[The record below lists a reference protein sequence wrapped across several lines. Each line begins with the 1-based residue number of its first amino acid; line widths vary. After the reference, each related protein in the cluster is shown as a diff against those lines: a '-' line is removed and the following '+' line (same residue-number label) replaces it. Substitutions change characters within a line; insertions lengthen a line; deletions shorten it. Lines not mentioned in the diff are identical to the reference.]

1 MKLAKRE
8 KYALAFAALF
18 VVIFSLLQFL
28 IFPFFEERERI
39 QRGVRAKEIGLKEI
53 EKMRAEYQD
62 LKKSSQEI
70 KQILARRKRGFT
82 LFSFL
87 ERAASE
93 TAIKDHIKYM
103 KPSASQGRGLY
114 KEIMVEMKL
123 EAITLNQLV
132 SYLYGIESPED
143 LISIK
148 RISIKENK
156 RESGLLDAIL
166 QVLTFQ

>member
-8 KYALAFAALF
+8 KYAIAFAALF
-18 VVIFSLLQFL
+18 VVVFSLVQFV
-28 IFPFFEERERI
+28 IFPIFKERERI
-39 QRGVRAKEIGLKEI
+39 QRGVQAKETGLKEI

-62 LKKSSQEI
+62 LKKNSQEI
-70 KQILARRKRGFT
+70 KQTLSKRERGFT

-87 ERAASE
+87 EKAASE
-93 TAIKDHIKYM
+93 TAVKDHIKYM
-103 KPSASQGRGLY
+103 KPSSSQGKGLY

-148 RISIKENK
+148 RISVKENQ
-156 RESGLLDAIL
+156 REAGLLDAIV

>member
-8 KYALAFAALF
+8 KYAIAFAALF
-18 VVIFSLLQFL
+18 VAIFSLLQFL
-28 IFPFFEERERI
+28 IFPFFEERARI
-39 QRGVRAKEIGLKEI
+39 QRGVRAKEMGLKEI

-62 LKKSSQEI
+62 LKKNSQEI
-70 KQILARRKRGFT
+70 KQILAKRERGFT

-93 TAIKDHIKYM
+93 TAVKDHIKYM
-103 KPSASQGRGLY
+103 KPSSLQGRGLY

-132 SYLYGIESPED
+132 SYLYGIESQED

-148 RISIKENK
+148 RISIKENQK
-156 RESGLLDAIL
+156 ESGLLDAIL

>member
-8 KYALAFAALF
+8 KYAIAFATLF
-18 VVIFSLLQFL
+18 VVIFSVLQFL

-39 QRGVRAKEIGLKEI
+39 KRGVKAKEIGLKEI

-62 LKKSSQEI
+62 LQKSSQEI
-70 KQILARRKRGFT
+70 KQIIAKRKQGFT
-82 LFSFL
+82 LFSYL
-87 ERAASE
+87 ERAASD
-93 TAIKDHIKYM
+93 TAVKDHIKYM
-103 KPSASQGRGLY
+103 KPSTSQGKGIY
-114 KEIMVEMKL
+114 KEVMVEMKL

-148 RISIKENK
+148 RISIKENQ
-156 RESGLLDAIL
+156 REAGHLDAIL